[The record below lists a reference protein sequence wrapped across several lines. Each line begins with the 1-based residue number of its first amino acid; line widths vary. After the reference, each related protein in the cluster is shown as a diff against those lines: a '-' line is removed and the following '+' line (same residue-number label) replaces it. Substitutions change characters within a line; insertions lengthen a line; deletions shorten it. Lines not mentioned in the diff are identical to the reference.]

1 MSRLPFELSLALRY
15 LRPKRTFVS
24 VITLISIIGVMLGVA
39 VLLIVIAV
47 MSGFD
52 REWREKIL
60 SANAHL
66 KIVGPGGLTPD
77 YKRLMPIVVRQPL
90 VKGVAPFILT
100 QVMLQ
105 TQPADTNENP
115 LISAPVLRGVD
126 PEREGQV
133 SVLPRR
139 IIGGEF
145 DVSGHGVLIGS
156 TFAHDMQLRVGDHVA
171 ILSAKSIAQCFIKD

>member
-1 MSRLPFELSLALRY
+1 MSRLPFELALALRY

-24 VITLISIIGVMLGVA
+24 VITLIAIIGVMLGVA
-39 VLLIVIAV
+39 VLMIVIAV

-52 REWREKIL
+52 RDWRDKIL

-66 KIVGPGGLTPD
+66 KVVGLGGITPD
-77 YKRLMPIVVRQPL
+77 YQRLMPIIAGHPQ

-115 LISAPVLRGVD
+115 QISGPILRGID
-126 PEREGQV
+126 PEHEGSV
-133 SVLPRR
+133 SVLPKSVFR
-139 IIGGEF
+139 GMF
-145 DVSGHGVLIGS
+145 DVSGRGILVGS
-156 TFAHDMQLRVGDHVA
+156 SLAH
-171 ILSAKSIAQCFIKD
+171 

>member
-1 MSRLPFELSLALRY
+1 
-15 LRPKRTFVS
+15 
-24 VITLISIIGVMLGVA
+24 
-39 VLLIVIAV
+39 AV

-66 KIVGPGGLTPD
+66 KVIGPGGLLQD
-77 YKRLMPIVVRQPL
+77 YQKLMPLVARSPY

-100 QVMLQ
+100 QVMLE

-115 LISAPVLRGVD
+115 LISGPILRGID
-126 PEREGQV
+126 PELESRV

-139 IIGGEF
+139 IIRGEF
-145 DVSGHGVLIGS
+145 DVSGPG
-156 TFAHDMQLRVGDHVA
+156 
-171 ILSAKSIAQCFIKD
+171 